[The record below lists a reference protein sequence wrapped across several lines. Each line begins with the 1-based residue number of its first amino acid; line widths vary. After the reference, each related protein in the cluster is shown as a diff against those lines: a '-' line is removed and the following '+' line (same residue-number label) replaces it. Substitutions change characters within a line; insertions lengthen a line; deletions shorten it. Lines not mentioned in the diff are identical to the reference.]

1 MHGPVQRCGIKRVLT
16 DDVMV
21 ETGFARRYAQGM
33 MYTYI
38 ITWLYGDSLPC
49 MHAWGKPA
57 LLHMLILILITTFYL
72 KLTYQEYGNHL
83 LSRAR
88 RQVDMGV

>member
-1 MHGPVQRCGIKRVLT
+1 
-16 DDVMV
+16 
-21 ETGFARRYAQGM
+21 
-33 MYTYI
+33 
-38 ITWLYGDSLPC
+38 

-57 LLHMLILILITTFYL
+57 LLYMLILILITTFYL

-88 RQVDMGV
+88 RQVDMGVQCLFEYVCTIRLQPRIPVDSIYIAS